1 MANKPVPVK
10 ILSQLLDMGVRNVQ
24 LLAASGVIP
33 KPIEGKYDLVACVV
47 GYIRHLRKIGQG
59 QGSASLIDERAELTK
74 IKKERE
80 QLRLDTDRGNLLPKG
95 ESVRWVSLLVAE
107 CKAALMNFPR
117 RMSASL
123 APIADEKEI
132 ELLLR
137 QEIWGILR
145 QLAKEGKK
153 GSRRSLKKKSID
165 K

>member
-1 MANKPVPVK
+1 MIVSSTD
-10 ILSQLLDMGVRNVQ
+10 ILGLFRIS
-24 LLAASGVIP
+24 
-33 KPIEGKYDLVACVV
+33 
-47 GYIRHLRKIGQG
+47 
-59 QGSASLIDERAELTK
+59 
-74 IKKERE
+74 RE
-80 QLRLDTDRGNLLPKG
+80 QLRRWREKGCPQVARGRFDLRSVIKWRDETLLSSDKMTAAKLEREQAKAKLATLQAKEKEG
-95 ESVRWVSLLVAE
+95 SLILKNEAVKWVSLLVAE

-117 RMSASL
+117 RMSPVL